1 MVNENHF
8 RFDRKTFFNFWKT
21 IYGFQNRK
29 SFSEIKL
36 FILTSTFDIQM
47 PEFDNGQS
55 SEYYWRWNS
64 ATSDHRRRMPED
76 QIPAGFGWI
85 QPLIRP
91 DLAKMAEIRP
101 DLAKMAGIRPD
112 WTILIRSGQTCSPE
126 SGNGDRTLPDSG
138 ENCIFSFRNFFMR
151 TKH

>member
-21 IYGFQNRK
+21 IYGFKNRK

-55 SEYYWRWNS
+55 SEYYRRWNS
-64 ATSDHRRRMPED
+64 ATSDHRRRMPEN

-91 DLAKMAEIRP
+91 DLAKMA
-101 DLAKMAGIRPD
+101 GIRLAS
-112 WTILIRSGQTCSPE
+112 TILIRSGQTCSPE

-138 ENCIFSFRNFFMR
+138 DNCIFSFRNFFMR

>member
-21 IYGFQNRK
+21 IYGFKNRK

-55 SEYYWRWNS
+55 SEYYRRWNS
-64 ATSDHRRRMPED
+64 ATSDHRRRMPEN

-91 DLAKMAEIRP
+91 DLAKMA
-101 DLAKMAGIRPD
+101 GIRLD
-112 WTILIRSGQTCSPE
+112 STILIRSGQTCSPE

-138 ENCIFSFRNFFMR
+138 DNCIFSFRNFFMR